1 MRVTIQGEIITHQFG
16 ETEVCYRT
24 LDLYTSA
31 VLEAT
36 LGTFEEPKE
45 EWQDLLTQMSEISCN
60 AYRATVFQNP
70 SFIKYF
76 KAITPVQVSQAGR

>member
-36 LGTFEEPKE
+36 LGTFEKPKE
-45 EWQDLLTQMSEISCN
+45 EWQELMAQMSRVSCE
-60 AYRATVFQNP
+60 AYRSVVFKDP
-70 SFIKYF
+70 AFIKYF
-76 KAITPVQVSQAGR
+76 QAITPVQVCQ